1 MPKAVLEA
9 QAGGRNW
16 DASVPLPPPQAHCSF
31 PGPASRMGGALRG
44 RQPCF
49 LSGLTFLVGQ
59 GTTGKGTEGLRGE
72 VGPAESLFPLNR
84 VVLLTDLGRT
94 VTHFLPRSDCRSI
107 VFPAASGAAGW
118 GYPRVAPK
126 SLCSLVIVVGR
137 TVPIQKEDQPVSP
150 PCSNIR
156 TPDSSPSFWFL
167 CCSSRYPNSML
178 SLWFKI
184 IPILQRDKLRL

>member
-1 MPKAVLEA
+1 MPKAALEA

-16 DASVPLPPPQAHCSF
+16 DASVPLPLPQAYCSF
-31 PGPASRMGGALRG
+31 PGPASRTGGALRG

-107 VFPAASGAAGW
+107 VFPTAAGAAGW

-137 TVPIQKEDQPVSP
+137 TVPTQKDQPDSP
-150 PCSNIR
+150 PWLKYQDPR
-156 TPDSSPSFWFL
+156 FFPKFL
-167 CCSSRYPNSML
+167 GFVL
-178 SLWFKI
+178 FI
-184 IPILQRDKLRL
+184 